1 MARYTN
7 KVSVRLTPEE
17 LEFIDM
23 VAKKTGKDRSEA
35 IRLVIDMFMIAL
47 SGEAIDPSKFAREV
61 KKIVDRG
68 PLYVYIRDEDSQGA

>member
-23 VAKKTGKDRSEA
+23 VARMTGKDRSDA

-47 SGEAIDPSKFAREV
+47 SGEAIDFSKFAREV
-61 KKIVDRG
+61 MKIAERG
-68 PLYVYIRDEDSQGA
+68 PLYVYVGDEDS

>member
-23 VAKKTGKDRSEA
+23 VARKTGKDRSEA

-47 SGEAIDPSKFAREV
+47 SGEAIDFSKISREV
-61 KKIVDRG
+61 RKLVERG
-68 PLYVYIRDEDSQGA
+68 PMYVYIRDEDSQGA

>member
-23 VAKKTGKDRSEA
+23 VARKTGKDRSDA

-47 SGEAIDPSKFAREV
+47 SGEAIDLSKFAVEV
-61 KKIVDRG
+61 KKIADRG